1 MWSWDLQMCTKA
13 LVCWPQQLPRQESSP
28 ARPSTRWALPCGPC
42 HVDPPLEQVTP
53 PESYPMCQK
62 YASMSRIGFVA
73 MPLMTALGHAVY
85 ACYQLHAY
93 VIWNAWHAGMQ
104 ATRKV
109 GKM

>member
-1 MWSWDLQMCTKA
+1 
-13 LVCWPQQLPRQESSP
+13 
-28 ARPSTRWALPCGPC
+28 
-42 HVDPPLEQVTP
+42 
-53 PESYPMCQK
+53 
-62 YASMSRIGFVA
+62 MSRIGFVA